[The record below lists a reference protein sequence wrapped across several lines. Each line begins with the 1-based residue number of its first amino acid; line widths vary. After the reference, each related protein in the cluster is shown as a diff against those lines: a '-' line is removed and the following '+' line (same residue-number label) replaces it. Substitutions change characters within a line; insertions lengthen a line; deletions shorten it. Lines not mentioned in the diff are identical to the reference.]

1 MPELEGLRLSETHRI
16 KEAMIQSVI
25 ELTHAKYQEEGLT
38 LTEPTTT
45 NDYILDKGFAFIIT
59 DTELEEKVDNM
70 PLMIARVTP

>member
-1 MPELEGLRLSETHRI
+1 M
-16 KEAMIQSVI
+16 I

-38 LTEPTTT
+38 LTEPTA
-45 NDYILDKGFAFIIT
+45 NDYIFDKGFAFIIT

>member
-16 KEAMIQSVI
+16 KEAKIQSVI

-38 LTEPTTT
+38 LTEPTA
-45 NDYILDKGFAFIIT
+45 NDYIFDKGFAFIIT